1 MGANEIRQLLATH
14 DLEGVLAA
22 AEAYLPGRPGD
33 ATRRNNLS
41 GCRIFLRW
49 AFESG
54 VSVSAP
60 TPALGSAYLAFLKHK
75 HPDTPASV
83 INRLAHA
90 RNLYTALQH
99 ADNGLNVTDPFTEL
113 AAPSNDP
120 ALHKRAYSAAEIE
133 RLLAHSG
140 AQGQALVLLGAH
152 AGLTGPEVAALDWS
166 DMAFDGG
173 VLSVRGR
180 EVPTGAVLYAALEA
194 HARRQGVT
202 RLFGGEGRVFP
213 ELSNDH
219 LIRGALFGLCR
230 SGNVPYRAWRALRN
244 HAGLRMLKL
253 THDESQVARYLGLS
267 TLKAVKFIV
276 RAIDQG
282 MGQGGAV
289 SPPAPEMWSSG
300 KAVNE
305 D

>member
-1 MGANEIRQLLATH
+1 MGVHEIRQLLARR

-22 AEAYLPGRPGD
+22 TEAYLPGKPGD

-41 GCRIFLRW
+41 GCRVFLRW
-49 AFESG
+49 AFETG
-54 VSVSAP
+54 ESVSAP
-60 TPALGSAYLAFLKHK
+60 TDNLGAAYLAFLQHK

-99 ADNGLNVTDPFTEL
+99 PEVGLAVSDPFAAVE
-113 AAPSNDP
+113 APSNDP
-120 ALHKRAYSAAEIE
+120 ALHKQAYTVEEIE
-133 RLLAHSG
+133 RMLIHGG

-152 AGLTGPEVAALDWS
+152 AGLTGPEVAALEWR
-166 DMAFDGG
+166 DMAFGGG

-180 EVPTGAVLYAALEA
+180 EVPTGAALHAALEA
-194 HARRQGVT
+194 HAHRQGVT

-213 ELSNDH
+213 ELDNDH
-219 LIRGALFGLCR
+219 LIRGVLFGICR
-230 SGNVPYRAWRALRN
+230 QANVPYQAWRALRN

-267 TLKAVKFIV
+267 TLKAVKFIQ
-276 RAIDQG
+276 RAVDKG
-282 MGQGGAV
+282 MGQSPDAASSEAV
-289 SPPAPEMWSSG
+289 SPASR
-300 KAVNE
+300 
-305 D
+305 